1 MIIDIKKLQ
10 HSEIE
15 IKFSIPWD
23 EWKIFLDE
31 AAASFSKELK
41 IKGFRPGKAPRDMV
55 EQRVGKKALLDS
67 AAEKAV
73 RKKYADFLKN
83 EKISALGSPRAEIL
97 KLAEGNNLEFKITT
111 AVMPEIEIESWEK
124 EIKKL
129 NVDFKKKE
137 VKIAEDEVEKEIGK
151 IAESRAKLITVSRE
165 AKKGDAV
172 FLDFKA
178 LQGGVPIENGSG
190 KNHPLIL
197 GSGVFIP
204 GFEENIIGLKE
215 KEEKNFELDFP
226 GNYHEKNLAG
236 KKAAFNVKINLVQE
250 RQIPPINDEFAKS
263 LGDFENLE
271 KLRASVREGI
281 KEEKTNERKEK
292 RRSDIIG
299 KIIEKSKADL
309 PEILVS
315 SEILK
320 MAEELEMQIEKTG
333 MKLDDYLNKIK
344 KKKEDLEKEWQP
356 EAVRRVKA
364 AFILEKLAKEN
375 NIEVPNK
382 EIEKEMNEV
391 IQRYKKIKDAEKNI
405 DLGRLYNYVRGVLL
419 NEKVFEYLERL

>member
-1 MIIDIKKLQ
+1 
-10 HSEIE
+10 
-15 IKFSIPWD
+15 
-23 EWKIFLDE
+23 
-31 AAASFSKELK
+31 
-41 IKGFRPGKAPRDMV
+41 
-55 EQRVGKKALLDS
+55 
-67 AAEKAV
+67 
-73 RKKYADFLKN
+73 
-83 EKISALGSPRAEIL
+83 
-97 KLAEGNNLEFKITT
+97 LEFKITT